1 MRIDLKYLFFLL
13 IIYIF
18 YLIQG
23 GVIFTS
29 LLVIFLSMGA
39 ISLLMTVMSLLKLKS
54 TLKVKKKLYTTGD
67 RGEFFLSVAND
78 SLFFIPFLRAFN
90 GQEEMEV
97 RSLSAKDE
105 THIPLRYDFYR
116 RGVYEFKDITLE
128 IKDAFNIISLRR
140 VFKREIIRVYPKL
153 VPIKHKGFSPGF
165 GSLGERRNLFSN
177 EDPYHQ
183 KELKL
188 YTPGDSLKKVNWKVS
203 AKYGEIFVKIGE
215 STRGKNFLIILDM
228 SDRIYRLDKEGVH
241 EEAMVS
247 YALSVSKDILK
258 KGYEQTFV
266 LNGMEARSFEINTIK
281 DFNNLIEYTVDND
294 SRGDRDIAEFISD
307 WNGSNRDKGGILVFT
322 ANLSPEAK
330 DSIREMKTKSN
341 SVSVFTFDVENN
353 LDLAEGGISL
363 YAIEG
368 EF

>member
-1 MRIDLKYLFFLL
+1 MRIDLKYLIFLFL
-13 IIYIF
+13 IYVF

-29 LLVIFLSMGA
+29 LLVIFLSMGI
-39 ISLLMTVMSLLKLKS
+39 ISVFMTLQSMVRLRS

-78 SLFFIPFLRAFN
+78 SLFFIPFLRAYN

-140 VFKREIIRVYPKL
+140 VFKREVIRVYPKL
-153 VPIKHKGFSPGF
+153 VPIRHKGFSPGF
-165 GSLGERRNLFSN
+165 GALGDRRNLFSN

-215 STRGKNFLIILDM
+215 STRGKNFLLILDM
-228 SDRIYRLDKEGVH
+228 SDRVYRLDKEGIH

-266 LNGMEARSFEINTIK
+266 ISGRETRNFEINTIK
-281 DFNNLIEYTVDND
+281 DFNSLIEYTVDND
-294 SRGDRDIAEFISD
+294 SRGTKDIAQFLSEWS
-307 WNGSNRDKGGILVFT
+307 GSNRDKGGILIFT
-322 ANLSPEAK
+322 SNLTPAVK
-330 DSIREMKTKSN
+330 DSIRNMKTKSN

-353 LDLAEGGISL
+353 MDLAEGGISL